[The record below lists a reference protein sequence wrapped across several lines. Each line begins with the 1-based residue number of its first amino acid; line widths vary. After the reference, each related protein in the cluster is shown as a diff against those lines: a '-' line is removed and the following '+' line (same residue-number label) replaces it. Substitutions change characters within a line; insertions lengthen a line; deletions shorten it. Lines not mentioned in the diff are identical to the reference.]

1 MEAFGEGK
9 CRENIKMSIC
19 EGLVL
24 FQAVIWFP
32 Y

>member
-1 MEAFGEGK
+1 MEAFGLGK
-9 CRENIKMSIC
+9 CRENIKMSIF
-19 EGLVL
+19 EGFAL